1 MFMARYDD
9 LVNKLLKENLMNED
23 ISSMGIGGM
32 MNMSSDNLAPAKGWQ
47 YVEQPDEE
55 ETYDEGTV
63 GTAIGAG
70 VGSVV
75 GGGPLGAALGGVVG
89 NKLGGEDQEG
99 RAKKRGS
106 KKEIHDKTGHL
117 SDKQLVSRV
126 KRYRPGSVAG
136 YTVDEAEKELKE
148 NGSLSKK
155 MRDAFARAL
164 YERLSNKGKKEAQ
177 NVNEKSTGRPISK
190 KNPQTKAAA
199 AGKDIGKKG
208 KNFEKIA
215 KSAGK
220 KYGSKAAGDR
230 VAGAILAKMR
240 GK

>member
-47 YVEQPDEE
+47 YVETPDEEE

-75 GGGPLGAALGGVVG
+75 GGGPIGAALGGVVG
-89 NKLGGEDQEG
+89 DKLGGEDQEG
-99 RAKKRGS
+99 HAKKRAS
-106 KKEIHDKTGHL
+106 KKEVHDKTGHL

-126 KRYRPGSVAG
+126 KRYKPGSVAG
-136 YTVDEAEKELKE
+136 YTVEEAEKELKE
-148 NGSLSKK
+148 NGSLSAK
-155 MRDAFARAL
+155 MRDAFARDL
-164 YERLSNKGKKEAQ
+164 YERLSNKGKKKA
-177 NVNEKSTGRPISK
+177 K
-190 KNPQTKAAA
+190 KK
-199 AGKDIGKKG
+199 
-208 KNFEKIA
+208 
-215 KSAGK
+215 
-220 KYGSKAAGDR
+220 
-230 VAGAILAKMR
+230 
-240 GK
+240 

>member
-1 MFMARYDD
+1 MARYDD

-55 ETYDEGTV
+55 EETYDEGTLGQVAGAAGGSVLGGPV
-63 GTAIGAG
+63 GAAL
-70 VGSVV
+70 GSVV
-75 GGGPLGAALGGVVG
+75 GDKVT
-89 NKLGGEDQEG
+89 GEDQEG
-99 RAKKRGS
+99 HAKKRGS

-126 KRYRPGSVAG
+126 KRYKPGSVAG
-136 YTVDEAEKELKE
+136 YTVDEAEKEIKE

-155 MRDAFARAL
+155 MRDAFARDL
-164 YERLSNKGKKEAQ
+164 YERLSKKGKKKAEDE
-177 NVNEKSTGRPISK
+177 NEKSTGRPISK

>member
-55 ETYDEGTV
+55 EETYDEGTLGQVAGAAGGSVLGGPV
-63 GTAIGAG
+63 GAAL
-70 VGSVV
+70 GSVV
-75 GGGPLGAALGGVVG
+75 GDKVT
-89 NKLGGEDQEG
+89 GEDQEG
-99 RAKKRGS
+99 HAKKRGS

-126 KRYRPGSVAG
+126 KRYKPGSVAG
-136 YTVDEAEKELKE
+136 YTVEEAEKELKE

-155 MRDAFARAL
+155 MRDAFARDL
-164 YERLSNKGKKEAQ
+164 YERLSNKGKKKA
-177 NVNEKSTGRPISK
+177 K
-190 KNPQTKAAA
+190 KK
-199 AGKDIGKKG
+199 
-208 KNFEKIA
+208 
-215 KSAGK
+215 
-220 KYGSKAAGDR
+220 
-230 VAGAILAKMR
+230 
-240 GK
+240 